1 MSVFNEVKHQIR
13 YNKMVYEGD
22 YVMKFI
28 FAGGAKEVGGSCI
41 YLRCSN
47 KGILMDAGIR
57 QSANKDPIP
66 DFQSIQ
72 DAGGVDAIL
81 ISHAHMDHIGTL
93 PIISKAYP
101 NAKIYMTPMSM
112 ELTRILLKDS
122 LKIMGRRE
130 TEIPHYS
137 ESDVMNMMERIVPVS
152 FQLPY
157 GILDDLFT
165 FTFYPAGHIAGAACI
180 SLRTPEGDVFYSG
193 DFSSFRQ
200 RTIEG
205 VRIPKLRPDIG
216 IFEST
221 YGNRLHS
228 NRETEENRLIET
240 VKECAEKGMKLLIPS
255 FALGRA
261 QEVLLI
267 LQSAMKSKK
276 LPEIPVYVDG
286 MVRDINRAYMNHPN
300 DLRLPLARTIQK
312 GNDPFYSDT
321 VRAVGSADNRSE
333 LLNQKGCAVFVSS
346 SGMLT
351 GGPSLEYAKKLVG
364 DENACIII
372 TGYQDE
378 EAPGRTLLN
387 MLNEEGDKTVTLDGT
402 LYQLKC
408 RVVQVGL
415 SAHSDSAEI
424 SAMIDRLS
432 CRRVILVH
440 GDEDAMSTLGSELAS
455 DYRKHIY
462 EPSCGTALEFTIHE
476 KRKQILSSFTE
487 TLHKEDIADQSDIAD
502 IWSFWEEH
510 YAMRSLT
517 VQEVYML
524 ATGKQV
530 HAERLRQEEKDALDS
545 LQSLLENSVYISRD
559 PKRLFLFHLNSE
571 EEIQEKTKK
580 RMPTMQDVQLI
591 LNKELNGI
599 VVRKTG
605 FYQPEKTVS
614 IVVDFPD
621 AFNENI
627 LAEIQK
633 EVNEKTGWKVTLSPA
648 INHQA
653 ASLLLLRL
661 FGNSLGKVSHY
672 DNDKTYNI
680 TLSQDYEDH
689 EEKKSEFEK
698 ETGWKLFINES
709 NMPSSMSTSLKQNK
723 NINDFFYPSHT
734 EFPKE
739 INMAY
744 QIVDMIFSDS
754 PIRPSKKSLMTD
766 QYGKYICLTFLSP
779 QLGYRCKD
787 LIFECADK
795 TAYRIGI
802 KKAVN
807 QNQIQL
813 IIMNLCSQ
821 YGITLEKNPS
831 YLPEQNCFEIKTDV
845 TSLPEE
851 MADEFEERTGL
862 TLHIKK

>member
-1 MSVFNEVKHQIR
+1 
-13 YNKMVYEGD
+13 
-22 YVMKFI
+22 MKFI
-28 FAGGAKEVGGSCI
+28 FAGGAKEVGGSCV

-137 ESDVMNMMERIVPVS
+137 ETDVMNMMERIVPVS
-152 FQLPY
+152 FQLPFS
-157 GILDDLFT
+157 ILDDLFT

-205 VRIPKLRPDIG
+205 LRIPKLRPDIG

-240 VKECAEKGMKLLIPS
+240 VRECAEKGMKILIPS

-276 LPEIPVYVDG
+276 LPVIPVYVDG
-286 MVRDINRAYMNHPN
+286 MVRDINQAYMHHPN

-312 GNDPFYSDT
+312 GNDPFYSET
-321 VRAVGSADNRSE
+321 VQPVGIKDNRDE
-333 LLNQKGCAVFVSS
+333 LLNQKGCVVFVSS

-351 GGPSLEYAKKLVG
+351 GGPSLEYAKKLVS

-387 MLNEEGDKTVTLDGT
+387 MLDEEKEKTVTLDGT
-402 LYQLKC
+402 LYPVKC
-408 RVVQVGL
+408 KVVQVGL

-424 SAMIDRLS
+424 MSLIERLS

-440 GDEDAMSTLGSELAS
+440 GDDDAMSCLGSELAE
-455 DYRKHIY
+455 DYKKHIF
-462 EPSCGTALEFTIHE
+462 EPSCGTALEFTIRE
-476 KRKQILSSFTE
+476 KRKQILSSFSE
-487 TLHKEDIADQSDIAD
+487 TLHKEDITDESDIAD
-502 IWSFWEEH
+502 IWSFWKEH
-510 YAMRSLT
+510 YALRSLT
-517 VQEVYML
+517 VQEIYML
-524 ATGKQV
+524 ATGKQI
-530 HAERLRQEEKDALDS
+530 HAERLTQTEKDALSS
-545 LQSLLENSVYISRD
+545 LTTLLENSSYISRD
-559 PKRLFLFHLNSE
+559 PKRLFLFHLNNE
-571 EEIQEKTKK
+571 EEIQENTRKK
-580 RMPTMQDVQLI
+580 QPTMQDVQLI
-591 LNKELNGI
+591 LNRKLNGI
-599 VVRKTG
+599 AVRKTG

-614 IVVDFPD
+614 IVVDYPD
-621 AFNENI
+621 AFDESV
-627 LAEIQK
+627 LEEVKK
-633 EVNEKTGWKVTLSPA
+633 EVNEKTGWTVTLSPS
-648 INHQA
+648 INHQSA
-653 ASLLLLRL
+653 NLLLLRL
-661 FGNSLGKVSHY
+661 FGSDLGKVSHY
-672 DNDKTYNI
+672 DSDKTYSI
-680 TLSQDYEDH
+680 ALSKDCTDYE
-689 EEKKSEFEK
+689 EKRSEFEK
-698 ETGWKLFINES
+698 ETGWKLLINE
-709 NMPSSMSTSLKQNK
+709 NNVPSAESIPVHQNK
-723 NINDFFYPSHT
+723 NMEDFFYPSHT
-734 EFPKE
+734 DFPKE
-739 INMAY
+739 INQAY
-744 QIVDMIFSDS
+744 QIIDMIFSDS
-754 PIRPSKKSLMTD
+754 SVRPSKKSLMTD
-766 QYGKYICLTFLSP
+766 QYGKYIGLAFLSP

-787 LIFECADK
+787 LIAECAEK

-802 KKAVN
+802 RKAVN
-807 QNQIQL
+807 QNQIQV
-813 IIMNLCSQ
+813 IIMNLCNQ
-821 YGITLEKNPS
+821 YGVTLLKNPS
-831 YLPEQNCFEIKTDV
+831 YLPEQNCFEVKTDI
-845 TSLPEE
+845 TSLPEK
-851 MADEFEERTGL
+851 MISEFEEMTGL
-862 TLHIKK
+862 SLRIKK

>member
-1 MSVFNEVKHQIR
+1 
-13 YNKMVYEGD
+13 
-22 YVMKFI
+22 MKFI

-93 PIISKAYP
+93 PVISKAYP
-101 NAKIYMTPMSM
+101 DAKIYMTPMSM

-137 ESDVMNMMERIVPVS
+137 EIDVTNMMERIVPVS

-157 GILDDLFT
+157 SILDDLFT
-165 FTFYPAGHIAGAACI
+165 YTFYPAGHIAGAACI

-205 VRIPKLRPDIG
+205 LRIPKLRPDIG

-240 VKECAEKGMKLLIPS
+240 VKECAEKGMKVLIPS

-276 LPEIPVYVDG
+276 LPELPVYVDG
-286 MVRDINRAYMNHPN
+286 MVRDINQAYMNHPN

-321 VRAVGSADNRSE
+321 VQPVGTADNRSE

-387 MLNEEGDKTVTLDGT
+387 MLKDEEEEKTVTLDGT
-402 LYQLKC
+402 LYPVKC

-424 SAMIDRLS
+424 MSVIERLS

-440 GDEDAMSTLGSELAS
+440 GDDDAMSSLGSELAT
-455 DYRKHIY
+455 DYKKHIY
-462 EPSCGTALEFTIHE
+462 EPSCGTVLEFTIHE
-476 KRKQILSSFTE
+476 KRKQIISSFTE
-487 TLHKEDIADQSDIAD
+487 TLHKEDIMDESDIAE
-502 IWSFWEEH
+502 IWSFWKEH

-530 HAERLRQEEKDALDS
+530 HAERLTQEEKDALSS
-545 LQSLLENSVYISRD
+545 LQLLLENSSHISRD

-571 EEIQEKTKK
+571 EEIEEKTKK
-580 RMPTMQDVQLI
+580 KQPTMQDVQLI
-591 LNKELNGI
+591 LNQLLKGI
-599 VVRKTG
+599 PVRKTG
-605 FYQPEKTVS
+605 FYQMEKTVS
-614 IVVDFPD
+614 IVVDYPD
-621 AFNENI
+621 AFDESV
-627 LAEIQK
+627 LEKVKK
-633 EVNEKTGWKVTLSPA
+633 EVSEKTGWTVNLSPA

-653 ASLLLLRL
+653 ANLLLLRL
-661 FGNSLGKVSHY
+661 FGSYLGKVSHY
-672 DNDKTYNI
+672 DSDKTYSI
-680 TLSQDYEDH
+680 TLSSDFIDYE
-689 EEKKSEFEK
+689 EKRSDFES
-698 ETGWKLFINES
+698 ETGWKLLINENNVQGS
-709 NMPSSMSTSLKQNK
+709 ESVSVKQNK
-723 NINDFFYPSHT
+723 NMDDFFYPSHT
-734 EFPKE
+734 DFPKE
-739 INMAY
+739 INQAY
-744 QIVDMIFSDS
+744 QIIDMIFSDC
-754 PIRPSKKSLMTD
+754 PVRPSKKSFMTD
-766 QYGKYICLTFLSP
+766 QYGKYIGLTFLSP
-779 QLGYRCKD
+779 QLGYRYKER
-787 LIFECADK
+787 IEECADK

-802 KKAVN
+802 RKAVN
-807 QNQIQL
+807 QNQIQV

-831 YLPEQNCFEIKTDV
+831 YLPEKNCFEIRTSV
-845 TSLPEE
+845 TSLPED
-851 MADEFEERTGL
+851 MTDEFEETTGL
-862 TLHIKK
+862 SLRIKK